1 VSAQTLPTTFF
12 VGKVGTAVILT
23 TNASWTMTTPTLQTV
38 RGAISATF
46 KYIPNHDASQ
56 AKTFV
61 TEQVPKAAGA
71 VSSLL
76 VQVVEAQN

>member
-1 VSAQTLPTTFF
+1 
-12 VGKVGTAVILT
+12 
-23 TNASWTMTTPTLQTV
+23 MTTPTLQTV

>member
-1 VSAQTLPTTFF
+1 
-12 VGKVGTAVILT
+12 
-23 TNASWTMTTPTLQTV
+23 MTTSILQTV
-38 RGAISATF
+38 HGAISATS
-46 KYIPNHDASQ
+46 KYIPHHAASQ

-76 VQVVEAQN
+76 VRVVEAQN